1 MLWSDFLL
9 SVSSVSC
16 FGSLPFA
23 SDFLQWGSQAAK
35 WELKLP
41 NISWWVCSCC
51 SCCDTARLGSS
62 LPLRSFSQADPLLP
76 AWDLCCAWW
85 QIFSSSPCNFEWS
98 YTLLHTLYKVKTMC
112 QTWMILT
119 TGYHQTQSPVPE
131 QHRWQ
136 LPPKISTH
144 ILQELQ
150 LFHSYL
156 AMLLGYPSLIPS
168 NYILATCSC
177 MISRVMRCELGHR
190 QTDTSRIQ
198 FQHLAALFVKG
209 LWRCQHWIFCAA
221 ALSRLL
227 RCPNTS
233 AGPWALGTGQERL
246 SKDDSW
252 NLSLGTPYFKKSR
265 RWDCLDCLCNQ
276 RLADPW
282 DSVEYCFV
290 ASAFQAV

>member
-1 MLWSDFLL
+1 M
-9 SVSSVSC
+9 
-16 FGSLPFA
+16 
-23 SDFLQWGSQAAK
+23 
-35 WELKLP
+35 
-41 NISWWVCSCC
+41 NISYVYTYNKRRTTNKWKYIFAVYHIICIDSIYNCTQAELDPKRIMWFLCFCHTPSLHLRVDDFAIDVFRCLLITWQYACDWLLVLMTRFRLFNPCC
-51 SCCDTARLGSS
+51 IAKLWRFVPLLLGSMC
-62 LPLRSFSQADPLLP
+62 LGPPLTVPDSALRDGRAP
-76 AWDLCCAWW
+76 A
-85 QIFSSSPCNFEWS
+85 
-98 YTLLHTLYKVKTMC
+98 
-112 QTWMILT
+112 
-119 TGYHQTQSPVPE
+119 
-131 QHRWQ
+131 
-136 LPPKISTH
+136 
-144 ILQELQ
+144 
-150 LFHSYL
+150 
-156 AMLLGYPSLIPS
+156 
-168 NYILATCSC
+168 
-177 MISRVMRCELGHR
+177 HR

>member
-1 MLWSDFLL
+1 MYRQPVYTMYIQLYAGWTWSKKNHVILVFLSHTFPPLASGWFCNWCLGCLSRCLLIAWQYACDWLLVLMTRFRLFNPCCIAKLWRFVPLL
-9 SVSSVSC
+9 
-16 FGSLPFA
+16 
-23 SDFLQWGSQAAK
+23 
-35 WELKLP
+35 
-41 NISWWVCSCC
+41 
-51 SCCDTARLGSS
+51 LGSMC
-62 LPLRSFSQADPLLP
+62 LGPPLTVPDSALRDGRAP
-76 AWDLCCAWW
+76 A
-85 QIFSSSPCNFEWS
+85 
-98 YTLLHTLYKVKTMC
+98 
-112 QTWMILT
+112 
-119 TGYHQTQSPVPE
+119 
-131 QHRWQ
+131 
-136 LPPKISTH
+136 
-144 ILQELQ
+144 
-150 LFHSYL
+150 
-156 AMLLGYPSLIPS
+156 
-168 NYILATCSC
+168 
-177 MISRVMRCELGHR
+177 HR